1 MQRNKMSSALLPLRL
16 CLAVCILAIVS
27 SQPRTPTVMADAYA
41 FIHETLSVPRRDA
54 SDIVTDELLHL
65 IELLSSS
72 TPASLDDSSGQ
83 QINTQRLFPLH
94 SQTLMNVSSACRND
108 SLALIE
114 AFLQRQYWAITGEM
128 LAAYVNIRLVLCRSC
143 HFFILKLG

>member
-1 MQRNKMSSALLPLRL
+1 MSSASLPLRF
-16 CLAVCILAIVS
+16 CLAVCVLTTVA

-54 SDIVTDELLHL
+54 SDIVTDELLQL
-65 IELLSSS
+65 IELISSP
-72 TPASLDDSSGQ
+72 TPASLMVTDSRGQ
-83 QINTQRLFPLH
+83 QINTRRLFPLH
-94 SQTLMNVSSACRND
+94 SQTLTNVSSACRND

-128 LAAYVNIRLVLCRSC
+128 LATYVNIRLDS
-143 HFFILKLG
+143 